1 MTKTATKTATRATTA
16 HKIDVAAGAWT
27 AAKEAFD
34 AAEAALKAA
43 RANLEALV
51 PPGTEFPAHLAAA
64 GLRWQAAERMVV
76 VDQDAFLAGPTVC
89 QKVVLDTPKARA
101 WSQVT
106 GQAVP
111 GTATRTDWSLRW

>member
-1 MTKTATKTATRATTA
+1 MTKTATRTS
-16 HKIDVAAGAWT
+16 HKIDTAAAAWT

-34 AAEAALKAA
+34 AAEATLKAA
-43 RANLEALV
+43 RAALEDLV

-64 GLRWQAAERMVV
+64 GLHWQAAERLVV

-89 QKVVLDTPKARA
+89 QRVVLDTPKARA

-111 GTATRTDWSLRW
+111 GTGTQMTWSLRW